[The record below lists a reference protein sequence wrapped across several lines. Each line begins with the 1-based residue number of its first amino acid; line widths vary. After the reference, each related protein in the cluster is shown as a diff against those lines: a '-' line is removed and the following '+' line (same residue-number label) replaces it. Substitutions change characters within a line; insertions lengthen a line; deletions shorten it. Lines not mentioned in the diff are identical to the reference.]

1 MPETWKINHR
11 RCAVSTVEHLKSELL
26 SIWMK
31 RIESIESGEGE
42 QSYERIAD
50 NLIRGII
57 QEEPEFSCYD
67 FYKDNFE
74 EHNPY
79 VENIGH

>member
-1 MPETWKINHR
+1 
-11 RCAVSTVEHLKSELL
+11 
-26 SIWMK
+26 MK

-57 QEEPEFSCYD
+57 QEEPEFNCYD